1 MHADPTVYLVDDE
14 PEVLDYVQSLLDSVG
29 LRYETYRTADSFLES
44 YEAHSPECLVLDI
57 RMPGMSGL
65 ELQRRLKAQ
74 GATLPIV
81 FLTGHSDVAMAV
93 QAMKEGALD
102 YIEKPCHSQVLLDT
116 IQLALERDRAEMRK
130 RELRDRMNGR
140 LGSLTAREREVLEL
154 VVAGHPSKSIAA
166 SLNLSK
172 KTIDLHRA
180 HIMKKMEAQSV
191 AELVRN
197 ALIPELDGE

>member
-1 MHADPTVYLVDDE
+1 MHADPTVHLVDDE

-65 ELQRRLKAQ
+65 ELQRRLRAQ

-140 LGSLTAREREVLEL
+140 LDSLTAREREVLEL
-154 VVAGHPSKSIAA
+154 VVAGYPSKSIAA

-197 ALIPELDGE
+197 ALIPDLDRE

>member
-1 MHADPTVYLVDDE
+1 MHADPTVHLVDDE

-65 ELQRRLKAQ
+65 ELQRRLRAQ

-140 LGSLTAREREVLEL
+140 LDSLTAREREVLEL
-154 VVAGHPSKSIAA
+154 VVAGYPSKSIAA
-166 SLNLSK
+166 SFNLSK

-197 ALIPELDGE
+197 ALIPDLDRE